1 MNFFK
6 KNSYLFFFALLFFT
20 GSSFKLHASEGGND
34 SLTIAAKK
42 RANKAALM
50 SAILP
55 GLGQIY
61 NEKYWK
67 LPILYGGATALIYF
81 ISENNKE
88 YKKFKQAII
97 LRNDDDST
105 TTDDFPR
112 FTNEDLSV
120 RKNYYRRNRD
130 LSYIFT
136 GLLYTLNILDAYVD
150 SQLMNFDISDDLSLH
165 SGGKINYTHDGLAV
179 FSFQI
184 VIHFK

>member
-1 MNFFK
+1 MIFFK
-6 KNSYLFFFALLFFT
+6 KKNYLFFFVLLFFT
-20 GSSFKLHASEGGND
+20 GYSFKLHASEGEKD

-50 SAILP
+50 SAVLP

-130 LSYIFT
+130 LCYIFT

-150 SQLMNFDISDDLSLH
+150 SQLMNFDISDDLSLQ

-179 FSFQI
+179 FSFQF
-184 VIHFK
+184 VLSFK